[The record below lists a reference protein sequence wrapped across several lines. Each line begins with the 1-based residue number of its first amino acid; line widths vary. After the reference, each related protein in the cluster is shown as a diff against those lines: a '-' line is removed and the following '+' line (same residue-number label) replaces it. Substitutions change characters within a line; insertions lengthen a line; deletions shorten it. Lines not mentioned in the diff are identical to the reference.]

1 MPAELLVGGS
11 EVAEEKEE
19 EEEEQEEEVE
29 LLRANP
35 CEGGDPADADGTE
48 GTVPWAPLSA
58 GVRLP

>member
-1 MPAELLVGGS
+1 MGGS